1 MYVPHHLKSP
11 KDQQQACLYIRLYMS
26 IRIHQTG
33 QSQDLG
39 LESIDTLVKSKNI
52 NFIFLNEKK
61 VYMPLL
67 TSIWTRHLVPV
78 TIY

>member
-1 MYVPHHLKSP
+1 
-11 KDQQQACLYIRLYMS
+11 MS

-61 VYMPLL
+61 GLHA
-67 TSIWTRHLVPV
+67 SID
-78 TIY
+78 

>member
-1 MYVPHHLKSP
+1 MYVPQDPKSP
-11 KDQQQACLYIRLYMS
+11 KGQQQACLYIRLYMS

-33 QSQDLG
+33 ESQDLG

-61 VYMPLL
+61 GLHA
-67 TSIWTRHLVPV
+67 SID
-78 TIY
+78 

>member
-1 MYVPHHLKSP
+1 MYVPQRLKAR
-11 KDQQQACLYIRLYMS
+11 QRINRACLYIRLYMS

-61 VYMPLL
+61 GLHA
-67 TSIWTRHLVPV
+67 SID
-78 TIY
+78 